1 MMIRGKDGIVIV
13 AVLWICAVIMWI
25 ALQIGAETR
34 LQADERVHQLRR
46 SQALYLAVGGAYE
59 AIARMGQPISL
70 ETEETENANWQPDGK
85 LHQVEYKSGRALV
98 LIEKETDKVNI
109 NQADQTQIKAVL
121 EKRGLEES
129 DADALADKIADF
141 VDPDD
146 TPRLHG
152 AEKSFYEDR
161 ELHHVPFD
169 GPLTSLDQMLL
180 IPGVTQQL
188 FFGFN
193 LDKEKPEAGGTGA
206 ELPLFNHKDSL
217 FQMFTVYGNNLSLE
231 DEEMLDQAGVRYVT
245 WEAGETYR
253 ILSCGQLST
262 GSPPV
267 VLWLIIR
274 YAPESEQ
281 GYEVLYRK
289 IL

>member
-1 MMIRGKDGIVIV
+1 MIKGKDGIVIV
-13 AVLWICAVIMWI
+13 AVLWICALIMWL

-34 LQADERVHQLRR
+34 LQADEQVHQFRR
-46 SQALYLAVGGAYE
+46 SQALYLAIGGAYE

-70 ETEETENANWQPDGK
+70 ETEEAENTNWQPDGK
-85 LHQVEYKSGRALV
+85 LHEVEYKTGKALIV
-98 LIEKETDKVNI
+98 IQKETDKVNI
-109 NQADQTQIKAVL
+109 NEANQAQIKAVL
-121 EKRGLEES
+121 EKRGIEES
-129 DADALADKIADF
+129 EADTLADTIADF
-141 VDPDD
+141 VDNDNI
-146 TPRLHG
+146 PRLHG
-152 AEKSFYEDR
+152 AEKDFYEQQK
-161 ELHHVPFD
+161 LHYVPFD

-188 FFGFN
+188 FFGFD
-193 LDKEKPEAGGTGA
+193 LEKKESEAGETGA
-206 ELPLFNHKDSL
+206 DFPLFNHKDSL

-231 DEEMLDQAGVRYVT
+231 DEEILDQAEVRYVT

-274 YAPESEQ
+274 YAPDSEK

>member
-1 MMIRGKDGIVIV
+1 MIRSKDGIVIV
-13 AVLWICAVIMWI
+13 AVLWICALIMWL

-46 SQALYLAVGGAYE
+46 SQALYLAIGGAYE

-70 ETEETENANWQPDGK
+70 ETEETENASWQPDGK
-85 LHQVEYKSGRALV
+85 LHEVEYKTGKALIV
-98 LIEKETDKVNI
+98 IQKETDKVNI
-109 NQADQTQIKAVL
+109 NEASPAQIKAVL

-129 DADALADKIADF
+129 EADTLADNIADF
-141 VDPDD
+141 LDADD

-152 AEKSFYEDR
+152 AEKPFYEQQG
-161 ELHHVPFD
+161 LHHVPFD

-188 FFGFN
+188 FFGFDLKSEQSEEGGN
-193 LDKEKPEAGGTGA
+193 GPEF
-206 ELPLFNHKDSL
+206 PLFTNEDSL
-217 FQMFTVYGNNLSLE
+217 FQMFTVYGNNVSLE
-231 DEEMLDQAGVRYVT
+231 DEEILDQAEIRYVA

-274 YAPESEQ
+274 YSPETEK